1 EVGNRATPYHNSF
14 SNLTQRA
21 DELMLAV
28 QGIGEQ
34 GFLNQSDIV
43 MRPDY
48 VQLGLQRLDGSNIGS
63 LLRVSPTGIDMVA
76 EAMRLSG
83 DLYVDGD
90 ITALAVSAIEGN
102 FARLFAN
109 QLTADVITSKHIQV
123 GTALIDKFFATSARI
138 DQLITKTHFVNEMH
152 ALTLNVVDLNASQ
165 IRTRLLSAN
174 TIEASWIK
182 SGTALLDRVFSS
194 TAMFERM
201 MAKSGFVTTLNT
213 VTIDTDQLTIR
224 RPDGV
229 AWVSNGVPQFD
240 HEVTLVQY
248 MDSVVD
254 WTGQRYRTNSATPQ
268 IFSVA
273 YTSHASRYLRFNF
286 SISMD
291 SSQPSASTMMGVRI
305 SPSNSPSGTN
315 WQPEWK
321 LFPVKRG
328 AGESHTLIMDLG
340 RPTFGAASFTFEFW
354 WDSGSP
360 TQRNLVQIRPMRA
373 WMTG

>member
-1 EVGNRATPYHNSF
+1 ISSAFDYMYIVYSNNDNRGIGKSRITGTKNVTVEGIIRSVNQYELTFTAHHSDNNAAILFGTNAQSGQDNWFFMSYPKLEVGEVSTPYHNAF
-14 SNLTQRA
+14 SNITQRA

-28 QGIGEQ
+28 QGIDTS
-34 GFLNQSDIV
+34 GFLSQSDIQIV
-43 MRPDY
+43 PDY
-48 VQLGLQRLDGSNIGS
+48 VQLGSQRVDGSNIGS

-201 MAKSGFVTTLNT
+201 MAKSAFVRTLS
-213 VTIDTDQLTIR
+213 TI
-224 RPDGV
+224 
-229 AWVSNGVPQFD
+229 
-240 HEVTLVQY
+240 TL
-248 MDSVVD
+248 D
-254 WTGQRYRTNSATPQ
+254 
-268 IFSVA
+268 
-273 YTSHASRYLRFNF
+273 
-286 SISMD
+286 
-291 SSQPSASTMMGVRI
+291 
-305 SPSNSPSGTN
+305 
-315 WQPEWK
+315 
-321 LFPVKRG
+321 
-328 AGESHTLIMDLG
+328 
-340 RPTFGAASFTFEFW
+340 
-354 WDSGSP
+354 
-360 TQRNLVQIRPMRA
+360 
-373 WMTG
+373 